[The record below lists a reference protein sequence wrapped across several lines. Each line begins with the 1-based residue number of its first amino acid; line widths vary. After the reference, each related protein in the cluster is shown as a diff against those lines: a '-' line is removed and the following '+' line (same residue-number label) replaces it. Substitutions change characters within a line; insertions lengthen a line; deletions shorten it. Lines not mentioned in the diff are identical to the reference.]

1 MQVVS
6 ISGESH
12 VDGVFQC
19 GSGQRDQLGGYG
31 LRKINFVAHC
41 TTDPANEYLQGEPL
55 SERQDDGYRDC
66 GENRWGWRRTGH
78 ALSAVV
84 FSHPSQPQGRAQ
96 YPVHYCL
103 LPGVARVSRLLKDL
117 LMSGKSA
124 TISRRT
130 ASSSAGLI

>member
-55 SERQDDGYRDC
+55 SVRMTDTETVVKTGGAGGGRVTPC
-66 GENRWGWRRTGH
+66 PRWC
-78 ALSAVV
+78 

>member
-1 MQVVS
+1 MTLETA
-6 ISGESH
+6 G
-12 VDGVFQC
+12 

-84 FSHPSQPQGRAQ
+84 FFPPFPAAGTRAISGTLLPPSGCR
-96 YPVHYCL
+96 
-103 LPGVARVSRLLKDL
+103 PGVALIERFIDERKIRDDIAQNGLFQCRPYL
-117 LMSGKSA
+117 
-124 TISRRT
+124 IRR
-130 ASSSAGLI
+130 ANSS